1 MLADSHAEVLVHRT
15 EHGNVRLPLPAFDA
29 WVSVHPSQR
38 GNEIDPTEETK
49 HLHQPCKDP
58 DRQCQWDDAVE
69 AERLAE
75 QHHGPDQQEA
85 REHEHPPQQN
95 QRRPSGVE
103 PFEVSVAGLRK
114 MSGYS
119 KRFPSSAK
127 VVLNQSGAT
136 IRDTPAATSTL
147 MTNARLSRETRP
159 PSGPAT
165 DKEGGQSCAP
175 LLTTSVTRMPSSL
188 TVASPRPREVLTSTR
203 RRCPRRPEDDELL
216 RRHCSR

>member
-38 GNEIDPTEETK
+38 GNEIDPTQETK

-58 DRQCQWDDAVE
+58 DRHCQRDDAVE

-103 PFEVSVAGLRK
+103 PFKDLR
-114 MSGYS
+114 G
-119 KRFPSSAK
+119 RSAQD
-127 VVLNQSGAT
+127 VRILEALPEQREGRIEPERSDDQGQPRGDLDTHEERPAEPRDEAS
-136 IRDTPAATSTL
+136 IRACH
-147 MTNARLSRETRP
+147 R
-159 PSGPAT
+159 
-165 DKEGGQSCAP
+165 
-175 LLTTSVTRMPSSL
+175 
-188 TVASPRPREVLTSTR
+188 
-203 RRCPRRPEDDELL
+203 
-216 RRHCSR
+216 